1 MLPRCL
7 KAYDMK
13 RWFACLMLLTTA
25 ATAAETAPAGADPFE
40 AALEQAR
47 ARQVPVLVDFTAP
60 WCYSCYYMAKN
71 VLSGAEWERT
81 HREAVVVELDADS
94 PVGAKWQA
102 AWSVKAMPTYVVFDP
117 KGQELGRILGEQ
129 TRGDFYAWLFSTI
142 GRDSL
147 EAVKARVKGD
157 SKASLDAATEVL
169 RAYHARYDAK
179 GGLAWLDAQPEAVS
193 AAIIRDRH
201 AASWVAR
208 LELMRAAADKNAA
221 ACATA
226 APRVFNG
233 PLGCERP
240 YELSRVMACTEKLPE
255 QRRRSLL
262 QPQAAPMRQLLDRR
276 VLASKPAK
284 EGRCADERSIV
295 LGVAD
300 LQEVLGDGAGRKQ
313 ALDRAIDD
321 LKQRMGGQVGKDRS
335 MDDNL
340 RVYLDA
346 AGRVD
351 ELDQLFPRLIA
362 AWPDDYVYAYRH
374 ARSLAARGKHAEAAP
389 LYAQAAAKTYGV
401 NKLRIAELRARSLQ
415 ALGRDAEARD
425 VLAEAL
431 QANGPWFP
439 EDAAKL
445 KAMLE
450 ALRPATPS

>member
-1 MLPRCL
+1 MN
-7 KAYDMK
+7 
-13 RWFACLMLLTTA
+13 RWLACLMLLTTA
-25 ATAAETAPAGADPFE
+25 ATADAATAAETAPAGGDPFE

-47 ARQVPVLVDFTAP
+47 SRQVPVLVDFTAP
-60 WCYSCYYMAKN
+60 WCYSCYYMSKN

-94 PVGAKWQA
+94 PIGAKWQA
-102 AWSVKAMPTYVVFDP
+102 AWSVKAMPTYLVFDAR
-117 KGQELGRILGEQ
+117 GQELGRILGEQ

-142 GRDSL
+142 GRDTL

-157 SKASLDAATEVL
+157 SKSSTDAAIEVL

-179 GGLAWLDAQPEAVS
+179 GGLAWLDAQSDTVS

-208 LELMRAAADKNAA
+208 LELMRAAADKDATG
-221 ACATA
+221 CATA

-240 YELSRVMACTEKLPE
+240 YELSRVMACTGKLPE
-255 QRRRSLL
+255 KKRHALL
-262 QPQAAPMRQLLDRR
+262 QPQAGPMKQLLDKR
-276 VLASKPAK
+276 VLGSPKLAK

-300 LQEVLGDGAGRKQ
+300 LQEALGDAAGQKQ
-313 ALDRAIDD
+313 ALDRAIED
-321 LKQRMGGQVGKDRS
+321 LKQRLGGEVGKDRN

-374 ARSLAARGKHAEAAP
+374 ARSLAARGKHAEAVP

-401 NKLRIAELRARSLQ
+401 NKLRIAELRAKSLQ
-415 ALGRDAEARD
+415 ALGREAEARD

-431 QANGPWFP
+431 KANGPWFP
-439 EDAAKL
+439 DDAAKL

-450 ALRPATPS
+450 ALRPASPATSS

>member
-1 MLPRCL
+1 
-7 KAYDMK
+7 MK
-13 RWFACLMLLTTA
+13 RWLACLLLVTTA
-25 ATAAETAPAGADPFE
+25 ATAAETAPAGGDPFE

-47 ARQVPVLVDFTAP
+47 ARQVPVLIDFTAP
-60 WCYSCYYMAKN
+60 WCYSCYYMSKN
-71 VLSGAEWERT
+71 VLTGAEWERA
-81 HREAVVVELDADS
+81 HREAVVIELDADS

-102 AWSVKAMPTYVVFDP
+102 AWGVKAMPTYVLFDP

-129 TRGDFYAWLFSTI
+129 TRADFYAWLFSTI

-147 EAVKARVKGD
+147 EAVKAKVKGD
-157 SKASLDAATEVL
+157 SKAATDAATEVL

-179 GGLAWLDAQPEAVS
+179 GGLAWLDAQSDTVS
-193 AAIIRDRH
+193 AAIIRDRQ

-208 LELMRAAADKNAA
+208 LELMRAAADKNATG
-221 ACATA
+221 CATA

-240 YELSRVMACTEKLPE
+240 YELSRVMACTETLPE
-255 QRRRSLL
+255 KKRHALL
-262 QPQAAPMRQLLDRR
+262 QPQAGPMKQLLDKR
-276 VLASKPAK
+276 VVGSPKLAK

-300 LQEVLGDGAGRKQ
+300 LQEALGDAAGQKQ
-313 ALDRAIDD
+313 ALDRAIED
-321 LKQRMGGQVGKDRS
+321 LKQRLGGEIGKDRN

-362 AWPDDYVYAYRH
+362 AWPDDYVYPDRH
-374 ARSLAARGKHAEAAP
+374 ARSLAARGRHAEAAP
-389 LYAQAAAKTYGV
+389 LFEQAAAKAYGV
-401 NKLRIAELRARSLQ
+401 NKLKVAANRAKTLQ
-415 ALGRDAEARD
+415 ALGRAAEARE
-425 VLAEAL
+425 VLAQAL
-431 QANGPWFP
+431 QDNGPWFP
-439 EDAAKL
+439 EDAARL

-450 ALRPATPS
+450 SLPPPA